1 MEQKRSRLVAPDATG
16 LRARILST
24 GGLLVVAAMV
34 LVLLATLYPRQQLID
49 RLRAEPR
56 NDELSVSYL
65 SNLLGSEPDN
75 DDLRILLAERHFSLG
90 QTARTEATLE
100 PMLRKAIASED
111 TRRRLYRLTYNL
123 LEQRANA
130 ARPGSPEALALH
142 NQLIEALQARLSMDW
157 TTPQLL
163 EFARKATALEQLGLA
178 QRFHALIRFDSEGDQ
193 APWFE
198 EAVRTAIWAQDYTGA
213 ATLHLRALQISP
225 TPEGKR
231 KHLHEAL
238 RILQSGNLLDQALTV
253 AEQHA
258 SVVGNDRGLLDYLT
272 RLSLAANR
280 PAEAQTYAKRLLQM
294 SQLPTQHGRDAGL
307 PAPVRWLARTVD
319 LLVSP
324 AQAAEPEA
332 ASPAAS
338 AAGAPAAGDPK
349 LPFDDGA
356 YLLAFQTFLANRN
369 QSDAWRVASS
379 AVRQAPTNI
388 AWRER
393 LAQVSEW
400 VGKPEDALEHWRTLA
415 TLTAGPGGDRAILN
429 RALQSVLRLAPSLN
443 DDEVMLSTWTQVG
456 TMRKLTVEET
466 LGIVA
471 LTERLG
477 RPEEGMQW
485 LLESDRRQP
494 DRRLLETR
502 VDLAERMG
510 DLPAAIDALRLLI
523 QRDGTTMPRAMR
535 LARMHGVRGEHAMAY
550 EALAPLAGKAAETD
564 LDYWRLLANLAWTLQ
579 IESQALTALTITTR
593 QGELDP
599 IEADRLVQLL
609 RTRSPQDAAR
619 FSETAWVKLKQPS
632 HLIGALDLWWNAR
645 EMKELDRLF
654 GSLDA
659 ETEKAMASESYFWL
673 LRAQWHQ
680 SRNEMAAAM
689 ADMRRALA
697 AVPDSVDTRVAYLFM
712 LIDSGERVELQRMLS
727 SWHQQAVQNPAYD
740 PAYAAG
746 YMVLEQP
753 KEALPFWR
761 RQAPLHPNDPMW
773 SASYADV
780 LEAAGL
786 LRSAQQVRIQALAL
800 TRQRLND
807 PALRDKIPPDLL
819 QSLQLQ
825 LARLDLATTHGDDQL
840 RAIAMLAGRQ
850 GLLAD
855 PAVSSA
861 NRAAALE
868 LVLGWMLSTEQHDQ
882 ARVWLWRRYAT
893 TVSKPDWAEM
903 SLALHDGD
911 LARISELFN
920 RPGADRLP
928 DGLRI
933 EALQALGQTARA
945 QALRIALLQRHDDD
959 GQHEAYTDT
968 AWRQS
973 RRVEYGL
980 DLGRDSVHAN
990 RQSLALW
997 LPLSQT
1003 LRLRVG
1009 AEQSSQRAGLSRS
1022 TGTPELGLIATQ
1034 DRALSA
1040 LLQFEPDRALQFEAS
1055 LGHRAAERSFVT
1067 GTLSATAQPTA
1078 RLQLRADL
1086 GFNARATDTAPL
1098 AVAGRQQEARLSGDL
1113 RLTQTNP
1120 VRITLRAAQLGL
1132 QSGEHLGSALGLD
1145 WEIGQVLRGATP
1157 DLSVRAF
1164 GNYTRYS
1171 RTGSAL
1177 PGWTARL
1184 TPDGSQ
1190 PEAAFF
1196 VPDSFALHGVGLSAG
1211 LAARD
1216 SYTRAW
1222 RPFLDLSLTH
1232 HSRLGAGYGATV
1244 GAAGRLLGSDQ
1255 LLVQFSTSRSGS
1267 GSDAR
1272 ALGLRYVLPF

>member
-34 LVLLATLYPRQQLID
+34 LVLLAMLYPRQQLIE

-65 SNLLGSEPDN
+65 ANLLTSEPEN
-75 DDLRILLAERHFSLG
+75 DELRILLAERHFSLG
-90 QTARTEATLE
+90 QTERTQTTLE
-100 PMLRKAIASED
+100 PMLRKVISSED
-111 TRRRLYRLTYNL
+111 TRQRLYRLTFNL

-130 ARPGSPEALALH
+130 ARPGSAAALALRQ
-142 NQLIEALQARLSMDW
+142 QLIEALEVRVSMPW
-157 TTPQLL
+157 TTAQLL
-163 EFARKATALEQLGLA
+163 EYARKATALEQLGLA
-178 QRFHALIRFDSEGDQ
+178 QRFHARIRFDSDGDQ

-198 EAVRTAIWAQDYTGA
+198 EAVRTAIWAQDYSGA

-225 TPEGKR
+225 TPERKR
-231 KHLHEAL
+231 KHLQEAL
-238 RILQSGNLLDQALTV
+238 RILQSGNLLDKALAV
-253 AEQHA
+253 AGDHA
-258 SVVGNDRGLLDYLT
+258 EIVGNDRALLDYLT

-280 PAEAQTYAKRLLQM
+280 PVEAQGYAKRLLQM
-294 SQLPTQHGRDAGL
+294 SALP
-307 PAPVRWLARTVD
+307 PAAPLRWLARVVD

-324 AQAAEPEA
+324 AQAAEPVPQA

-338 AAGAPAAGDPK
+338 AAGAPAAGDPR

-369 QSDAWRVASS
+369 QTDAWRVAAS
-379 AVRQAPTNI
+379 AVRQAPANV

-400 VGKPEDALEHWRTLA
+400 IGKPEEALEHWRTLA
-415 TLTAGPGGDRAILN
+415 TLTAGPNGDRATLE

-443 DDEVMLSTWTQVG
+443 DDEVMLSTWKQIG
-456 TMRKLTVEET
+456 TLRQLTVAET

-477 RPEEGMQW
+477 RPEEGLQW
-485 LLESDRRQP
+485 LVESERRQP
-494 DRRLLETR
+494 DRRLLEMR
-502 VDLAERMG
+502 VDLVERMG
-510 DLPAAIDALRLLI
+510 DLPAAIDALRQLI
-523 QRDGTTMPRAMR
+523 QRDGATVPRALR
-535 LARMHGVRGEHAMAY
+535 LAKLHGVRGESALAY
-550 EALAPLAGKAAETD
+550 DALAPLAGKAAETD
-564 LDYWRLLANLAWTLQ
+564 LDFWRLLGNLAWTQQ
-579 IESQALTALTITTR
+579 IESQALAAFTITTR

-599 IEADRLVQLL
+599 IEADRLLQLL
-609 RTRSPQDAAR
+609 RTRHPQEAAR
-619 FSETAWVKLKQPS
+619 FAETAWRKLQEPS
-632 HLIGALDLWWNAR
+632 YLVSALDLWWNAR

-654 GSLDA
+654 GGLDA
-659 ETEKAMASESYFWL
+659 NTEKAMASDAYFWL

-680 SRNEMAAAM
+680 SRNEMPAAL

-697 AVPDSVDTRVAYLFM
+697 AAPDNVDTRVSFLFM
-712 LIDSGERVELQRMLS
+712 LIDSGARGELQRTLS
-727 SWHQQAVQNPAYD
+727 TWHAQALRNPAYD

-746 YMVLEQP
+746 YLVLDQP
-753 KEALPFWR
+753 HEALPFWR
-761 RQAPLHPNDPMW
+761 RQAPLHLNDPMW
-773 SASYADV
+773 SAGYADV
-780 LEAAGL
+780 LEATGQ
-786 LRSAQQVRIQALAL
+786 LRTAQQVRLQALAQ
-800 TRQRLND
+800 TRQRLRD

-825 LARLDLATTHGDDQL
+825 LARLDLATAQGDEQL
-840 RAIAMLAGRQ
+840 RAITLLAGRQ

-855 PAVSSA
+855 PAVTPG

-882 ARVWLWRRYAT
+882 ARLWLWRRYAH

-911 LARISELFN
+911 LARISERFN
-920 RPGADRLP
+920 RPDADRLP
-928 DGLRI
+928 EGLRI
-933 EALQALGQTARA
+933 EALQALGHTARA

-973 RRVEYGL
+973 RRVEYGI
-980 DLGRDSVHAN
+980 DLGRDAVHAN

-997 LPLSQT
+997 LPLSET
-1003 LRLRVG
+1003 MRLRVG
-1009 AEQSSQRAGLSRS
+1009 AEQSSQRAGISRS

-1040 LLQFEPDRALQFEAS
+1040 LLQFQPDRALLVEAS
-1055 LGHRAAERSFVT
+1055 LGQRSAERAFAT
-1067 GTLSATAQPTA
+1067 GTLSATAQPTS

-1113 RLTQTNP
+1113 RLTLTNP
-1120 VRITLRAAQLGL
+1120 VRVTLRAARLDL
-1132 QSGEHLGSALGLD
+1132 QSGERLGAALGMD
-1145 WEIGQVLRGATP
+1145 WEVGQVLRGATP
-1157 DLSVRAF
+1157 DLSVRVF
-1164 GNYTRYS
+1164 GSYSRYS
-1171 RTGSAL
+1171 RTGSPL

-1190 PEAAFF
+1190 PDAAFF

-1216 SYTRAW
+1216 AYSRAW
-1222 RPFLDLSLTH
+1222 RPFLDLSLTQ
-1232 HSRLGAGYGATV
+1232 HSRLGAGYGVTV
-1244 GAAGRLLGSDQ
+1244 GAAGRVLGSDQ
-1255 LLVQFSTSRSGS
+1255 LLVQFSTSKSGS

>member
-34 LVLLATLYPRQQLID
+34 LVLRARLYPRQQLIE

-65 SNLLGSEPDN
+65 ANLLSSEPDN
-75 DDLRILLAERHFSLG
+75 DELRILLAERHFALG
-90 QTARTEATLE
+90 QTDRTEATLQ
-100 PMLRKAIASED
+100 PMLRKALASED
-111 TRRRLYRLTYNL
+111 TRQRLYRLTYRL

-130 ARPGSPEALALH
+130 ARPGSPEALALRT
-142 NQLIEALQARLSMDW
+142 QLIEALQARLSMDW

-178 QRFHALIRFDSEGDQ
+178 QRFHALIRFDSEGDR

-198 EAVRTAIWAQDYTGA
+198 EAVRTALWAQDYTGA
-213 ATLHLRALQISP
+213 ATLHLRALPISP
-225 TPEGKR
+225 TLER
-231 KHLHEAL
+231 QRMHLREAM
-238 RILQSGNLLDQALTV
+238 RILQSGNLLDQALAV
-253 AEQHA
+253 AEDHA
-258 SVVGNDRGLLDYLT
+258 ELVGNDRALLDYLT

-280 PAEAQTYAKRLLQM
+280 PAEAQGYARRLLQM
-294 SQLPTQHGRDAGL
+294 SARP
-307 PAPVRWLARTVD
+307 PAAPLRWLARVVD

-324 AQAAEPEA
+324 AQAAEPVPQA

-338 AAGAPAAGDPK
+338 AAGAPAAGDPR

-369 QSDAWRVASS
+369 QSDAWRVAAS

-400 VGKPEDALEHWRTLA
+400 VGKPEEALAHWRSLA
-415 TLTAGPGGDRAILN
+415 TLTAGPGGDRTILN
-429 RALQSVLRLAPSLN
+429 RALQAVLRLAPSLN
-443 DDEVMLSTWTQVG
+443 DDEVMLSTWIQVG
-456 TMRKLTVEET
+456 TMRKLTIEET

-485 LLESDRRQP
+485 LLDSDLRQP
-494 DRRLLETR
+494 DRRLLDTR
-502 VDLAERMG
+502 AGLAERMG

-523 QRDGTTMPRAMR
+523 QRDGATVPRAMR

-550 EALAPLAGKAAETD
+550 EALVPLAGKAAETD

-579 IESQALTALTITTR
+579 IESQALQALTITTR

-599 IEADRLVQLL
+599 IEADRLLQLL
-609 RTRSPQDAAR
+609 RTRHPQDAAR
-619 FSETAWVKLKQPS
+619 FAEKAWVQLQQPAY
-632 HLIGALDLWWNAR
+632 LTAALDLWWSAR
-645 EMKELDRLF
+645 DLQAMERLF
-654 GSLDA
+654 GRLDA
-659 ETEKAMASESYFWL
+659 AAEQAMASDGYFWV

-680 SRNEMAAAM
+680 ARHEMPAAL
-689 ADMRRALA
+689 ADMRRALEA
-697 AVPDSVDTRVAYLFM
+697 SPDHIDTRIAYLFM
-712 LIDSGERVELQRMLS
+712 LIDAGAQGELQRMLS
-727 SWHQQAVQNPAYD
+727 TWREQAIANPAYD

-746 YMVLEQP
+746 YLVLEQP
-753 KEALPFWR
+753 NQALPFWR
-761 RQAPLHPNDPMW
+761 RQVPLHPNDPLW
-773 SASYADV
+773 LTGYADV
-780 LEAAGL
+780 LEAAGKV
-786 LRSAQQVRIQALAL
+786 RSAEQVRRQALVL
-800 TRQRLND
+800 TRQRLLD
-807 PALRDKIPPDLL
+807 PALRAAAPPDLV

-825 LARLDLATTHGDDQL
+825 LARLQLATTQGDGQL
-840 RAIAMLAGRQ
+840 RAITTLTGPD

-855 PAVSSA
+855 TAVSPA

-882 ARVWLWRRYAT
+882 ARLWLWRRYGT
-893 TVSKPDWAEM
+893 TLARPDWAEM
-903 SLALHDGD
+903 MLALNDGH
-911 LARISELFN
+911 LAHISALLDH
-920 RPGADRLP
+920 PDADRLP
-928 DGLRI
+928 QGLRI
-933 EALQALGQTARA
+933 EALQALGHTARA
-945 QALRIALLQRHDDD
+945 QALRIAQLQLRDDD
-959 GQHEAYTDT
+959 GQHETYTDT

-980 DLGRDSVHAN
+980 DLGRDAVHAN

-997 LPLSQT
+997 LPLSET
-1003 LRLRVG
+1003 MRLRVD

-1022 TGTPELGLIATQ
+1022 TGTPELGLIAAQ

-1040 LLQFEPDRALQFEAS
+1040 LLQFQPDRALQMEAS
-1055 LGHRAAERSFVT
+1055 LGQRSAERSFAT
-1067 GTLSATAQPTA
+1067 GTLSASVQPVS
-1078 RLQLRADL
+1078 RLTLRADL

-1098 AVAGRQQEARLSGDL
+1098 AVAGRQQEARLGADL
-1113 RLTQTNP
+1113 RLTQTTP
-1120 VRITLRAAQLGL
+1120 VRVTLRAAQLDL
-1132 QSGEHLGSALGLD
+1132 QSGERLGTALGLD

-1157 DLSVRAF
+1157 DLSVRVF
-1164 GNYTRYS
+1164 GSYTRYR

-1190 PEAAFF
+1190 PDAAFF

-1244 GAAGRLLGSDQ
+1244 GVAGRLLGSDLLLLQ
-1255 LLVQFSTSRSGS
+1255 LGTSRSGT